1 MHCLRRVDLD
11 LHWPADD
18 RGEVHANGRIWSRAL
33 HDINVALGRTVADRI
48 IIEGQFSYTPDVT
61 FAGASNATIAAA
73 QRLFG
78 ASAANACRAA
88 FKARGFIS

>member
-1 MHCLRRVDLD
+1 
-11 LHWPADD
+11 
-18 RGEVHANGRIWSRAL
+18 
-33 HDINVALGRTVADRI
+33 VADRI

-78 ASAANACRAA
+78 ASAAAACRAA
-88 FKARGFIS
+88 FQARGFIS